1 MPAGEYKEVF
11 MAQANPGQDYFSRL
25 PESVRLNFARQT
37 AQFICR
43 VKEDNPQMWAKI
55 QEKAAQRGQQ

>member
-1 MPAGEYKEVF
+1 
-11 MAQANPGQDYFSRL
+11 MAQAKPGQDYFSRL
-25 PESVRLNFARQT
+25 PENVRLNFARQT

-55 QEKAAQRGQQ
+55 KESAAQKGQQ

>member
-1 MPAGEYKEVF
+1 MD
-11 MAQANPGQDYFSRL
+11 QANPGQDYFSQL
-25 PESVRLNFARQT
+25 PESVRLNFAQQT

-55 QEKAAQRGQQ
+55 KEAAAQRGKQ

>member
-1 MPAGEYKEVF
+1 
-11 MAQANPGQDYFSRL
+11 MAQANPGQDYFSQL

-55 QEKAAQRGQQ
+55 QEKAAQRRQQ

>member
-1 MPAGEYKEVF
+1 MPAGEYKEVL
-11 MAQANPGQDYFSRL
+11 MAQANPGQDYFSQL

-55 QEKAAQRGQQ
+55 KEAAAQKGQE